1 MGVRV
6 LVVGSGAREH
16 ALAWRLALD
25 PEVGRVWV
33 APGNAGIPREDRVPL
48 AATDLEGLLAWARRE
63 RPDLT
68 VVGPEAPLAAGLAD
82 RFREAGLL
90 VFGPTREA
98 ARLEASKAFAKAL
111 MREAGVP
118 TADFRSF
125 DDELEAL
132 RYLADHPLPVVVKAS
147 GLAAGKG
154 VLVTDDRAEA
164 QAFVRALFS
173 GRFGEA
179 GRTVLIEEFLKGP
192 ELSVLAVT
200 DGERVRLLPPA
211 RDYKRALDGGRGP
224 NTGGMGACSPPSD
237 ASEALL
243 GQVEAAILRPVLKAM
258 RARGTPFTGVLYAGL
273 KLTPEGPKVLE
284 FNARFGDPEA
294 QAVLPRLSGSLYRL
308 LASAARGALEPEA
321 VGVRPGAALTVVMA
335 SGGYPG
341 SYRTGFPVEG
351 LAEAAALEG
360 VLIFHAGTEVEGGR
374 VVTAGGRVLAI
385 TGMGATLEEA
395 RARAYRGVRL
405 VRFSGAHYRR
415 DIGEGC

>member
-1 MGVRV
+1 MRV
-6 LVVGSGAREH
+6 LVVGSGGREH
-16 ALAWRLALD
+16 ALAWRLAQD

-33 APGNAGIPREDRVPL
+33 APGNAGIPRADRVPI
-48 AATDLEGLLAWARRE
+48 AVTDIEGLLAWARRE

-90 VFGPTREA
+90 VFGPTRAA

-118 TADFRSF
+118 TASFRSF
-125 DDELEAL
+125 DDPDAAL
-132 RYLADHPLPVVVKAS
+132 RYLAGHPLPVVVKAS

-154 VLVTDDRAEA
+154 VLVTGDRAEA
-164 QAFVRALFS
+164 EAFVRALFS

-179 GRTVLIEEFLKGP
+179 GRTVLIEAFLEGP

-237 ASEALL
+237 AGEELL
-243 GQVEAAILRPVLKAM
+243 ERVEATILHPVLRAM

-284 FNARFGDPEA
+284 FNVRFGDPEA
-294 QAVLPRLSGSLYRL
+294 QVVLPRLSGSLYRL
-308 LASAARGALEPEA
+308 LASAARGALEPAA
-321 VGVRPGAALTVVMA
+321 VWVRPGAALTVVLA

-341 SYRTGFPVEG
+341 RYPTGLPIEG
-351 LAEAAALEG
+351 IAEAEALEG
-360 VLIFHAGTEVEGGR
+360 VWVFHAGTEEEDGR
-374 VVTAGGRVLAI
+374 VVTAGGRVLAV
-385 TGMGATLEEA
+385 TGLGATLEEA
-395 RARAYRGVRL
+395 RARAYAAVRRIRFRGV
-405 VRFSGAHYRR
+405 HHRR